1 MPNHKAMGLSNR
13 PTQLS
18 LQAQWLNR
26 FPRFTS
32 EYVWVLP
39 LLLILLLVNIFP
51 LAYSLYL
58 SLQRWNLISNV
69 REFIGLKNFIDL
81 LTSDFLYQV
90 VRTTL
95 IYTGSSVVVQLIL
108 GFMLALAVN
117 TALERELP
125 FIGSLRVMLMIPM
138 TISPLLAG
146 FYFKLLY
153 SPQFGAINQILR
165 TFGLPEPLWAHDPK
179 LALMSLVIA
188 DTWLWLPFVFTLLL
202 SGLRTFPKDVLEA
215 AAIDGANRLQV
226 LRYVTIPMMMPIILV
241 VMLMRTIDSIKYL
254 DLIYIITRGGP
265 GAATEILAFYTYR
278 TGFNDFEMGLSS
290 AIAYLELIC
299 ILALVIVLLRITS
312 RSGSNVGD

>member
-1 MPNHKAMGLSNR
+1 MSNHKNMGLSNW
-13 PTQLS
+13 
-18 LQAQWLNR
+18 QAQSTLAR
-26 FPRFTS
+26 LPRFTS
-32 EYVWVLP
+32 EYIWVLP
-39 LLLILLLVNIFP
+39 LLLILLLVNIVP
-51 LAYSLYL
+51 LTYSFYL

-69 REFIGLKNFIDL
+69 RESIGLKNFIDL
-81 LTSDFLYQV
+81 LNSGFLYQV
-90 VRTTL
+90 LRTTL

-125 FIGSLRVMLMIPM
+125 FIGSLRVALMIPM

-165 TFGLPEPLWAHDPK
+165 TFGLLEPLWAHDPN

-202 SGLRTFPKDVLEA
+202 SSLRTFPKDVLEA
-215 AAIDGANRLQV
+215 AVIDRANRLQV
-226 LRYVTIPMMMPIILV
+226 VRYIIIPVMMPVILV
-241 VMLMRTIDSIKYL
+241 VLLMRTIDSIKYL

-278 TGFNDFEMGLSS
+278 TAFNDFEMGLSS
-290 AIAYLELIC
+290 AIAFLELVC
-299 ILALVIVLLRITS
+299 ILALVILLMRITS
-312 RSGSNVGD
+312 RSVSNGGD